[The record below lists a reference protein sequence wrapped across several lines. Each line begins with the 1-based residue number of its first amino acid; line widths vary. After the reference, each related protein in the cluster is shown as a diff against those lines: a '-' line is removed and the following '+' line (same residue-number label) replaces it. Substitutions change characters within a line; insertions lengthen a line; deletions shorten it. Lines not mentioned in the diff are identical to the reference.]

1 MRNSLTICGLLFLS
15 ILLAGCTQTL
25 GDIKNAAAGINSKAN
40 EAATSISLDVH
51 SVRAFEV
58 QFDNQTFTMN
68 DLFKSILRDVQWH
81 YEKKDDQNEL
91 KITGTWKDNGL
102 FAEYNFDNDVKKQL
116 LEDGRIEVILSF
128 ENDVLN
134 EEKTV
139 INMYLH
145 QEKLVEQH
153 GKDALYVL
161 FQLYLNE
168 LIKA

>member
-1 MRNSLTICGLLFLS
+1 MRNFLTICGLLFLS
-15 ILLAGCTQTL
+15 LLLAGCTQAL

-51 SVRAFEV
+51 SVRAVEI
-58 QFDNQTFTMN
+58 QFDHQTFTIN

-91 KITGTWKDNGL
+91 KITGTWNENGL
-102 FAEYNFDNDVKKQL
+102 FASHNFDDTMKKQL
-116 LEDGRIEVILSF
+116 TVNGHIEVILSF
-128 ENDVLN
+128 ENNVLN

-139 INMYLH
+139 ISMYLH

-153 GKDALYVL
+153 GKDDLHALYA
-161 FQLYLNE
+161 LYLENIPE
-168 LIKA
+168 